1 MACDANAG
9 CGEGLSTRRGRPYS
23 SAMQGVPEIFD
34 HPLDAAEF
42 KRPAHRPGVEL
53 YRAHIVR
60 HAFEPHTHE
69 AFGLGAIEAGVE
81 RFRYRGADH
90 LAPPD
95 TLVLMNPD
103 ELHTGR
109 AETAGGWRYRM
120 AYIDASVVEQLTGER
135 GWWFAEAVGH
145 DAPRARRVGR
155 LLRALWHAHEPL
167 HFDGLLLGL
176 IDELR
181 PVARIGSSRGSEAAP
196 RFASVV
202 EALRERLA
210 ERLTLDE
217 LAGIAGLSP
226 FHFLRQFRKAHHAT
240 PQQMLMALRL
250 FEAKRLLGAGETP
263 AQVAAAVGLTDQ
275 AHLTRAFA
283 QRYGVTPARYQQQLG
298 TRPLRSA

>member
-1 MACDANAG
+1 MHA
-9 CGEGLSTRRGRPYS
+9 
-23 SAMQGVPEIFD
+23 VPDTFE

-81 RFRYRGADH
+81 RFRYRGEEH
-90 LAPPD
+90 LAPAD

-109 AETAGGWRYRM
+109 AETHAGWRYHM
-120 AYIDASVVEQLTGER
+120 AYIDAVVLEELSGER

-145 DAPRARRVGR
+145 DAPRAQRVSR
-155 LLRALWHAHEPL
+155 LLRQLWHAHEPL
-167 HFDGLLLGL
+167 AFDGLLQDLV
-176 IDELR
+176 DELR
-181 PVARIGSSRGSEAAP
+181 PAARRAAPSRDGALP
-196 RFASVV
+196 RFAPVI
-202 EALRERLA
+202 ELLRERLA
-210 ERLTLDE
+210 DRLTLDD
-217 LAGIAGLSP
+217 LAAVAGLSP
-226 FHFLRQFRKAHHAT
+226 FHFQRQFKRAHHAT

-250 FEAKRLLGAGETP
+250 FEAKRRLAAGDAP
-263 AQVAAAVGLTDQ
+263 ADVAAAVGLTDQ

-283 QRYGVTPARYQQQLG
+283 RRYGVTPARYQQQVG
-298 TRPLRSA
+298 TRPRR